1 MVRLGVVAALAA
13 GTFAAGCGGGEGTES
28 STAGAAQASATK
40 AIAEIGA
47 VRKGLD
53 QAVATYRSGD
63 RTSADTQ
70 VGDTYLQHFEL
81 VEGPLEKADHD
92 LKARLEASI
101 REKLRSRMKAG
112 APSAEIGTL
121 RGQIERDLDKAE
133 AALR

>member
-1 MVRLGVVAALAA
+1 MVRLGVVAAVAA
-13 GTFAAGCGGGEGTES
+13 GTFGAGCGGGEGTKS
-28 STAGAAQASATK
+28 STAGAAQAGATK
-40 AIAEIGA
+40 AIAEIPA

-63 RTSADTQ
+63 RTTADTQ

-81 VEGPLEKADHD
+81 VEGPLEKADRN

-101 REKLRSRMKAG
+101 REKLRSRIKAG
-112 APSAEIGTL
+112 APETEIGRL
-121 RGQIERDLDKAE
+121 RGQIDRDLDRAE